1 MGGMV
6 FFRNFSLQ
14 PNGNHSY
21 GDLAKSGYQPDIKH
35 KYLITLLYFWLQIEN
50 INIEIWEF
58 LLFCLTYGD
67 WKPSKITLF
76 HQ

>member
-35 KYLITLLYFWLQIEN
+35 KYLITLLYF
-50 INIEIWEF
+50 
-58 LLFCLTYGD
+58 
-67 WKPSKITLF
+67 
-76 HQ
+76 